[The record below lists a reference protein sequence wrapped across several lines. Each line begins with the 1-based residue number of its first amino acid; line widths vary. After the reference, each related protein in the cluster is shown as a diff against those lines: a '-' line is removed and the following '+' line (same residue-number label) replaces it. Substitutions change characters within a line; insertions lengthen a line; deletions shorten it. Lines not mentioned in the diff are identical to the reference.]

1 MIYKM
6 RLGKIAQQIY
16 RSISTFREIIKS
28 AIRSES
34 TITVR
39 IHKIPNLQRYTALT
53 APNNVFATNT
63 RLFLSKNNLV
73 VFFF

>member
-39 IHKIPNLQRYTALT
+39 IHKFKIYKYTLH
-53 APNNVFATNT
+53 
-63 RLFLSKNNLV
+63 
-73 VFFF
+73 